1 MATKAVN
8 TGKKDAKNRVIFK
21 GPRGGEFVL
30 TTSGRKSKPSVGR
43 ITKKQLEAKAKN
55 LSAKRQSLDEKAK
68 HLSAKR
74 EMLERGAQFLNQE
87 AARMQAED
95 ALRKMNL
102 ITKKKAENVRKAVK
116 KL

>member
-30 TTSGRKSKPSVGR
+30 TSSGRKAKPAVGR
-43 ITKKQLEAKAKN
+43 VTKKQLEAKAKN
-55 LSAKRQSLDEKAK
+55 LSAKRVDLEETAK
-68 HLSAKR
+68 NLSAKR
-74 EMLERGAQFLNQE
+74 QQLERGAQFLNQE
-87 AARMQAED
+87 AARLQAEN
-95 ALRKMNL
+95 AMRRLNT
-102 ITKKKAENVRKAVK
+102 IASKKASNVNKAVK